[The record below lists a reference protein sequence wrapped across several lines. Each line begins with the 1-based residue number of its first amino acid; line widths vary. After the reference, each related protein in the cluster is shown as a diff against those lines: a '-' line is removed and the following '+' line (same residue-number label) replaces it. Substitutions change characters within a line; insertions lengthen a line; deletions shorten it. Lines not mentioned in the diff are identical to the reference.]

1 MLCDGELRTEHF
13 SVASIIGWLLTDGA
27 IGVETGHV
35 PGRAWRLLSAQHH
48 TRFIFNSIPPKGL
61 QGLAHPESVRSTE
74 ATGEISRP
82 QPRPQ
87 LLTVETFTRSGLAPS
102 QSGQALSLGLSPG
115 PGAPSSRRSCPC
127 FRAPTEPSRGRGALS
142 LRLTALAQSN
152 RETVNP
158 RPSEH
163 RHTTFLNYILCI
175 SIPVLSSADMALDRM
190 SVLPQTGYIQ
200 LGRCNNVS
208 ILMFPTGV
216 CFHSVGT
223 VGQ

>member
-1 MLCDGELRTEHF
+1 MEPLGLRPVTFQGEPGDCFLPSTTHGL
-13 SVASIIGWLLTDGA
+13 SLTPSLPKASRVWLTQKASGLQKQ
-27 IGVETGHV
+27 
-35 PGRAWRLLSAQHH
+35 PGRS
-48 TRFIFNSIPPKGL
+48 
-61 QGLAHPESVRSTE
+61 PEATE
-74 ATGEISRP
+74 APPSAPPHP
-82 QPRPQ
+82 QPPPPAPPRLQ

-115 PGAPSSRRSCPC
+115 PGASSSRRSCPC

-142 LRLTALAQSN
+142 LRLTALAQSS

-163 RHTTFLNYILCI
+163 RHTTFLNYILRI